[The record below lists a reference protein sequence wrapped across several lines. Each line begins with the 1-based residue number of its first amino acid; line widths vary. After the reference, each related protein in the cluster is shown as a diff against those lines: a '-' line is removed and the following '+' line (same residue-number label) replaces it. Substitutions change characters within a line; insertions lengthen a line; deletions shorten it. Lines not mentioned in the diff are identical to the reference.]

1 MMLCRVA
8 EDVLWMSRYVERS
21 LAVGRLIEVSQH
33 LEFDDHDDPATR
45 AARWAP
51 LLAPRPNDGPL
62 PSLLVE
68 VAEEREAARTVRQW
82 LAFHKDNPRSIV
94 ACIDRARTAARQ
106 VRERISSEMWESLNS
121 LHLFLSNPALPVV
134 AERNP
139 HAFFQRVR
147 NEAQLIQGLA
157 DATLAHDECWYFVR
171 LGTFLERADNVA
183 HTLALQAHLLR
194 DDGRNEADMVRWI
207 SVLRSCGAAEG
218 YARYYSLR
226 VEPARVV
233 EFLLLNPQ
241 FPQSVRF
248 SLQQAWKALR
258 ALSADD
264 VASSTPRHSASAATR
279 ALGLLTAQL
288 EHAAVDE
295 IIESGLQAY
304 LNDVQRDLAR
314 VTDHVTRIYLRD
326 EPHEGRLLGVA
337 RAIRL
342 MAEQQQ
348 QTRQRS

>member
-1 MMLCRVA
+1 MLCRVA

-33 LEFDDHDDPATR
+33 LEFDDDDDPDVR
-45 AARWAP
+45 AARWAL
-51 LLAPRPNDGPL
+51 LLAQRPNDGPL
-62 PSLLVE
+62 PAVIAD
-68 VAEEREAARTVRQW
+68 VAVEREAGRTVRQW

-94 ACIDRARTAARQ
+94 ACIERARSAARQ
-106 VRERISSEMWESLNS
+106 VRERISSEMWETLNS
-121 LHLFLSNPALPVV
+121 LHLFLSNPALPEM

-139 HAFFQRVR
+139 HAFFQRIR

-157 DATLAHDECWYFVR
+157 DATLAHDECWRFVR
-171 LGTFLERADNVA
+171 LGTHLERADNVA
-183 HTLALQAHLLR
+183 HVLALQAHLLR
-194 DDGRNEADMVRWI
+194 DGGGDEADMVRWI
-207 SVLRSCGAAEG
+207 GVLRSCGAAEG

-233 EFLLLNPQ
+233 EFLLLNAQ

-248 SLQQAWKALR
+248 SLRQAWDSLR

-264 VASSTPRHSASAATR
+264 SMLDVPLHSASAATR

-288 EHAAVDE
+288 EHAAVDD
-295 IIESGLQAY
+295 IIEGGLQEY
-304 LNDVQRDLAR
+304 LHQVQRDLAR
-314 VTDHVTRIYLRD
+314 VTDHVTRVYLRD
-326 EPHEGRLLGVA
+326 EPAQGRLVGAA
-337 RAIRL
+337 RARRL

-348 QTRQRS
+348 QVRST

>member
-33 LEFDDHDDPATR
+33 LEFAEHDDPATR

-62 PSLLVE
+62 PSLLAE
-68 VAEEREAARTVRQW
+68 VAEERAAARTVRQW

-106 VRERISSEMWESLNS
+106 VRERISSEMWESLNA
-121 LHLFLSNPALPVV
+121 LHLFLSNPALPNV

-157 DATLAHDECWYFVR
+157 DATLAHDECWHFVR

-248 SLQQAWKALR
+248 SLQQAWQALR

-264 VASSTPRHSASAATR
+264 ASAATPRQSATGATR

-295 IIESGLQAY
+295 IIEGGLQAY

-326 EPHEGRLLGVA
+326 EPHEGRLVGVA

-348 QTRQRS
+348 QTRQGA

>member
-1 MMLCRVA
+1 MLCRVA

-33 LEFDDHDDPATR
+33 LEFDDPDDPVLR

-62 PSLLVE
+62 PALVAAVAVEPE
-68 VAEEREAARTVRQW
+68 VARTVRHW
-82 LAFHKDNPRSIV
+82 LAFDRENPRSIV
-94 ACIDRARTAARQ
+94 TCIDRARTAARQ
-106 VRERISSEMWESLNS
+106 VRERISSEMWESLNA
-121 LHLFLSNPALPVV
+121 LHLYLADPALPHA

-139 HAFFQRVR
+139 HVFFQRIR
-147 NEAQLIQGLA
+147 NEAQLLQGLA
-157 DATLAHDECWYFVR
+157 DATLAHDECWRFVR

-183 HTLALQAHLLR
+183 HTLASQAHMLR
-194 DDGRNEADMVRWI
+194 DDGRDESDVVRWI

-218 YARYYSLR
+218 YARYYSQR

-233 EFLLLNPQ
+233 EFLLLNAQ

-248 SLQQAWKALR
+248 SLRQAWQALR
-258 ALSADD
+258 ALSCDD
-264 VASSTPRHSASAATR
+264 GDDGVPRFAASSATR
-279 ALGLLTAQL
+279 ALGLLSARL
-288 EHAAVDE
+288 EHATVDE
-295 IIESGLQAY
+295 IIEGGLQAY
-304 LNDVQRDLAR
+304 LNAVQDDLAR
-314 VTDHVTRIYLRD
+314 VTDHVTRVYLRD
-326 EPHEGRLLGVA
+326 EPHEGRLVGVA

-348 QTRQRS
+348 QPRDQ

>member
-33 LEFDDHDDPATR
+33 LEFDDHDDPEMR

-51 LLAPRPNDGPL
+51 LLAQRPNDGPI
-62 PSLLVE
+62 PALLADAAVD
-68 VAEEREAARTVRQW
+68 REAARTVRQW

-94 ACIDRARTAARQ
+94 ACIDRARSAARQ

-121 LHLFLSNPALPVV
+121 LHLFLTNPALPEI

-139 HAFFQRVR
+139 HAFFQRIR

-157 DATLAHDECWYFVR
+157 DATLARDECWHFVR
-171 LGTFLERADNVA
+171 LGTHLERADNVA
-183 HTLALQAHLLR
+183 HVLALQAHLLR
-194 DDGRNEADMVRWI
+194 DDGRDETDMVRWLG
-207 SVLRSCGAAEG
+207 VLRSCGAAEG

-233 EFLLLNPQ
+233 EFLLLNAQ

-248 SLQQAWKALR
+248 SLRQAWDALR
-258 ALSADD
+258 ALSSDSSSLD
-264 VASSTPRHSASAATR
+264 VPRHTGSSATR

-288 EHAAVDE
+288 EHATVDE
-295 IIESGLQAY
+295 VIEGGLQEY
-304 LNDVQRDLAR
+304 LNVVQRDLAG
-314 VTDHVTRIYLRD
+314 VTDHVTRVYLRD
-326 EPHEGRLLGVA
+326 EPNQGRLVGAA
-337 RAIRL
+337 RARRL

-348 QTRQRS
+348 QRQEQ

>member
-1 MMLCRVA
+1 MVA
-8 EDVLWMSRYVERS
+8 TDVTE
-21 LAVGRLIEVSQH
+21 Q
-33 LEFDDHDDPATR
+33 R
-45 AARWAP
+45 AAQQARFDA
-51 LLAPRPNDGPL
+51 AIAQR
-62 PSLLVE
+62 E
-68 VAEEREAARTVRQW
+68 V
-82 LAFHKDNPRSIV
+82 L
-94 ACIDRARTAARQ
+94 
-106 VRERISSEMWESLNS
+106 VREVHHRIKNNLQGVAGLLQQIGARRPEMAAAMSE
-121 LHLFLSNPALPVV
+121 V

-157 DATLAHDECWYFVR
+157 DATLAHDECWHFVR

-233 EFLLLNPQ
+233 EFLLLNSQ

-264 VASSTPRHSASAATR
+264 ASPIPRHAASAATR
-279 ALGLLTAQL
+279 ALGLLSAQL

-295 IIESGLQAY
+295 IIESGLQRY

-314 VTDHVTRIYLRD
+314 VTDLVTRIYLRD
-326 EPHEGRLLGVA
+326 EPHEGRLVGVA

-348 QTRQRS
+348 QERQAS